1 MATAV
6 EVPPELQDII
16 IDHMHGQKQ
25 VLGTCGLVSKA
36 WLRSSR
42 HHLFG
47 SVTLHQQNWP
57 DFLCLAQSPLA
68 TFAGSINSLDLQIG
82 DDADFN
88 KLAAGLPPFPGVRR
102 LRLSGVYL
110 SNSFALTD
118 HSLLALFHNITEL
131 DIYFSTFATPYQ
143 LALLA
148 SHFPCLQRLSV
159 DPMFLENDVVPLAPA
174 VPRNLQFMCF
184 RSAAGNENSTSSFLS
199 WLHAAERPPSIRVL
213 EMSMLGTE
221 SLPAASA
228 LIRALGADLEA
239 LNLKLVYR
247 VTAADIS
254 KHIDFSRNTR
264 LQRLTI
270 HMSLRRFL
278 SPAAHAGGARAPW
291 ALLSALH
298 AKITTLTIVLALDTV
313 DLIDNLDW
321 AFLSTALRTHP
332 PLSALQQ
339 LHFIVHCS
347 VAMDEVEGAIRAR
360 LPEESARGLVEV
372 EGVDT
377 SRTHRG

>member
-1 MATAV
+1 MAAAV

-16 IDHMHGQKQ
+16 IDHMHGQTQ
-25 VLGTCGLVSKA
+25 VLGICGLVNKA

-47 SVTLHQQNWP
+47 SVTLHQKNWP
-57 DFLCLAQSPLA
+57 DFLCLSKSPFA
-68 TFAGSINSLDLQIG
+68 TFTDSINSLDLQTG
-82 DDADFN
+82 DDENFN

-110 SNSFALTD
+110 SSSFALTD
-118 HSLLALFHNITEL
+118 DLLLALFHNITEL
-131 DIYFSTFATPYQ
+131 DIHVSTFATPYQ
-143 LALLA
+143 LALLV
-148 SHFPCLQRLSV
+148 SHFTHLQKLSV
-159 DPMFLENDVVPLAPA
+159 DPMFLGSDIAPLSPG
-174 VPRNLQFMCF
+174 VPRNLHFVRF
-184 RSAAGNENSTSSFLS
+184 RSAAGNENPTNSFLS
-199 WLHAAERPPSIRVL
+199 WLCAVSPPPSIRVL
-213 EMSMLGTE
+213 ELSMLGTG
-221 SLPAASA
+221 SLPAAGA

-239 LNLKLVYR
+239 LDLKLIYR
-247 VTAADIS
+247 VTAADIN
-254 KHIDFSRNTR
+254 KHIDLSRNTR

-270 HMSLRRFL
+270 HVSLRRFL
-278 SPAAHAGGARAPW
+278 FPATHAGGAHAPW

-347 VAMDEVEGAIRAR
+347 VAMDEVEGAIRSR
-360 LPEESARGLVEV
+360 LPDESARGLVEV
-372 EGVDT
+372 SGVDT
-377 SRTHRG
+377 SRMNRG